1 MVGNRVVDM
10 SENWFW
16 SVLPEDLSLAASQRS
31 RLSLVH
37 FDIFCTNTA
46 IYPPSGAI

>member
-16 SVLPEDLSLAASQRS
+16 SVLPEDLSLAASQR
-31 RLSLVH
+31 RELSLVY
-37 FDIFCTNTA
+37 FDVFCTHIA
-46 IYPPSGAI
+46 ICPLSGAI